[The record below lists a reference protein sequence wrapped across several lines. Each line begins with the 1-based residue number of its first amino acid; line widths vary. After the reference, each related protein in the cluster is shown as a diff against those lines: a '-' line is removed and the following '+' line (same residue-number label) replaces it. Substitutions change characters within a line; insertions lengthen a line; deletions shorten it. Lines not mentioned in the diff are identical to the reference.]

1 MSQPKRRRR
10 RRRIMRTLAVLLLA
24 MIGIAVLF
32 ISPIPERSFERNI
45 ISFKRHFH
53 KTMFE
58 LGLELPR
65 TPDTAKLKERLAA
78 HNVRLGAPI
87 FMRVFKQE
95 FELELWMLRDGRFHH
110 FATYPICSWSGNLGP
125 KYREGDRQSPE
136 GFYTVAKSSLN
147 PNSRWRRSF
156 NLGFPNRFDRAHGR
170 TGSFLMVHGGCSSVG
185 CYAMT
190 DPVIDE
196 IWAIV
201 TAALN
206 NGQKRFQVQA
216 FPFRMS
222 DKALA
227 QHSEHPNFEFWSSLK
242 DGFDHFE
249 EAWMPPRVSVC
260 NSTYQFSD
268 AQTSNGSD
276 PISSACVG
284 T

>member
-1 MSQPKRRRR
+1 MRKPQRRRR
-10 RRRIMRTLAVLLLA
+10 RRRILRWLAVLLLTGT
-24 MIGIAVLF
+24 GIAVLF
-32 ISPIPERSFERNI
+32 VSPIPERSFDRNV
-45 ISFKRHFH
+45 ISFKRHLH
-53 KTMFE
+53 RTLFE
-58 LGLELPR
+58 LDLPLPG
-65 TPDTAKLKERLAA
+65 TPETRRLAERLAE
-78 HNVRLGAPI
+78 HNVRLGTPI
-87 FMRVFKQE
+87 FMRIFKQN

-110 FATYPICSWSGNLGP
+110 FATYPICLWSGDLGP
-125 KYREGDRQSPE
+125 KHREGDRQSPE

-170 TGSFLMVHGGCSSVG
+170 TGSFLMVHGGCSSIG

-196 IWAIV
+196 IWEIV

-206 NGQKRFQVQA
+206 NGQKRFQVQV

-222 DKALA
+222 DQAIEK
-227 QHSEHPNFEFWSSLK
+227 QKSNPNHAFWTTLK
-242 DGFDHFE
+242 TGFDHFE
-249 EAWMPPRVSVC
+249 SAWMPPRVSVC
-260 NSTYQFSD
+260 NDRYQFSD

-276 PISSACVG
+276 PISSTCAG